1 VTGSTPHVNRYA
13 HGRYRFIYVG
23 IDFAERHDYTAITVV
38 EEPLYYGVSAAFSQE
53 VINELGDPYEERGWR
68 SPLEISPTAI
78 AELMVEN
85 NRWGFEGWPALAV
98 REIRRRRN
106 IGYSR
111 IVREVAKLLKE
122 PPFRNKR
129 PVMGIAA
136 DRTGVGVHTI
146 QSLAEHGVNTDAAI
160 FIHGGQ
166 NDKRDSAGVNFFNVA
181 QRNLIGYAQGLA
193 EETERDRLKFN
204 PLLPL
209 ADIARRELTNFRVNQ
224 DPKTNHESFG
234 APKRE
239 GEFDDIVYSVAMAC
253 WLRHYHL
260 GTEAR
265 WMGEVIGPGARA
277 GSPNPWARLFEKD
290 VAQG

>member
-1 VTGSTPHVNRYA
+1 VIAPRINRYVN
-13 HGRYRFIYVG
+13 GRYRFVFIG

-38 EEPLYYGVSAAFSQE
+38 EEPLYYGPSGAFSQE
-53 VINELGDPYEERGWR
+53 VINELGDPHEERGWR

-85 NRWGFEGWPALAV
+85 NRWGFEGWPVLVV

-106 IGYSR
+106 IGYPR

-136 DRTGVGVHTI
+136 DRTGVGVHAI
-146 QSLAEHGVNTDAAI
+146 QSLAEHGVYTEAAI

-209 ADIARRELTNFRVNQ
+209 AEVARRELTNFRVNQ

-253 WLRHYHL
+253 WLRPL
-260 GTEAR
+260 PPQRRGAVD
-265 WMGEVIGPGARA
+265 GEVVGPDARA
-277 GSPNPWARLFEKD
+277 SGPNPWAGLFEKG